1 MAGGTPAL
9 LMLTEIILEA
19 WVALKRNV
27 TRSLLTMLGVVWGIA
42 TVTLLIAYGSSFRQI
57 LVNGFDAFGK
67 SVVIAWPQQTSE
79 QPGGQRAGKKVVLE
93 KADIDMV
100 KADAPLVKYACLES
114 VKRPGIAYGDRLVGT
129 AAIRGVCPE
138 YGEMRNEIPSEG
150 RWINP
155 SDEIEHRRVA
165 FLGGR
170 VKEQLFSG
178 RPAVGETVLIAGVR
192 FTVIGVM
199 QRKIQLSNYF
209 SSDDESVWIPYSAA
223 SELWNTRYAQVM
235 VFAPVAPQFEK
246 KAMAQ
251 VLAAVATRQQFS
263 PTDPKAFQMFGRDE
277 FRPIIDALTIGLQ
290 VLLTFIGA
298 LTLGIGGVGVM
309 NIMLVS
315 VDERIREIGLRRAL
329 GARKLHIK
337 LQFLAETL
345 LIMLIG
351 GAIGVLLS
359 YAIAAAVGTLP
370 LMGPLFEDDSG
381 KADIHLK
388 ISVLTVVLS
397 TLVLLIVGVM
407 SGLVPALKASKLD
420 PVEALRY
427 E

>member
-1 MAGGTPAL
+1 
-9 LMLTEIILEA
+9 MLTQIILEA
-19 WVALKRNV
+19 WIALKRNR
-27 TRSLLTMLGVVWGIA
+27 TRSFLTMLGIVWGIV
-42 TVTLLIAYGSSFRQI
+42 TVTLLIAYGNSFRSI

-79 QPGGQRAGKKVVLE
+79 QPGGQRAGKKVVIE
-93 KADIDMV
+93 QADIDII
-100 KADAPLVKYACLES
+100 KAIAPLVKYACLET
-114 VKRPGIAYGDRLVGT
+114 VRRPGIAYQDRMVGT

-138 YGEMRNEIPSEG
+138 YGEMRNEVPSDG
-150 RWINP
+150 RWLNS
-155 SDEIEHRRVA
+155 SDELERRRVC

-170 VKEQLFSG
+170 VREQLFSG
-178 RPAVGETVLIAGVR
+178 RPAVGETVLIGKMR
-192 FTVIGVM
+192 FTVVGVM
-199 QRKIQLSNYF
+199 ARKIQLSNYF

-223 SELWNTRYAQVM
+223 GDLWNTRYAAVM
-235 VFAPVAPQFEK
+235 VFAPLAPQFEK

-251 VLAAVATRQQFS
+251 VLAAVATRQNFS

-290 VLLTFIGA
+290 VLLTFIGT

-329 GARKLHIK
+329 GARKRHIK
-337 LQFLAETL
+337 FQFLAETL
-345 LIMLIG
+345 LIMLLG

-359 YAIAAAVGTLP
+359 YLIAWAVGTLP
-370 LMGPLFEDDSG
+370 MMGPLFEDDSG
-381 KADIHLK
+381 QGDIHLR
-388 ISVLTVVLS
+388 ISVITVLLS
-397 TLVLLIVGVM
+397 TAALLFVGVI
-407 SGLVPALKASKLD
+407 SGLVPAVRAAKLD

>member
-1 MAGGTPAL
+1 
-9 LMLTEIILEA
+9 MLIEIILEA
-19 WVALKRNV
+19 WGALKRNY
-27 TRSLLTMLGVVWGIA
+27 TRSLLTMLGIVWGIA

-57 LVNGFDAFGK
+57 LVGGFDAFGK
-67 SVVIAWPQQTSE
+67 SVVICWPQQTSE
-79 QPGGQRAGKKVVLE
+79 QPGGQRAGKRVVFE
-93 KADIDMV
+93 KEDIDMV
-100 KADAPLVKYACLES
+100 KDTAPLVKHACLET
-114 VKRPGIAYGDRLVGT
+114 VRRPGIAYGDRLAGT

-138 YGEMRNEIPSEG
+138 YGEMRNEVPLEG
-150 RWINP
+150 RWISA
-155 SDEIEHRRVA
+155 SDELERRRVC

-170 VKEQLFSG
+170 IREQLFSG
-178 RPAVGETVLIAGVR
+178 RPAVGEIVQIAGVR

-199 QRKIQLSNYF
+199 ARKIQLSYYF
-209 SSDDESVWIPYSAA
+209 SSDDESVWIPYSTAGD
-223 SELWNTRYAQVM
+223 LWDTRYAAVM
-235 VFAPVAPQFEK
+235 VFEPIAPQYEK

-263 PTDPKAFQMFGRDE
+263 PTDPKAIQMFGRDE
-277 FRPIIDALTIGLQ
+277 FRPVIDALTIGLQ
-290 VLLTFIGA
+290 VLLAFVGT

-329 GARKLHIK
+329 GARKRHIK
-337 LQFLAETL
+337 FQFLAETL
-345 LIMLIG
+345 LIMLLG
-351 GAIGVLLS
+351 GAIGVLVS

-381 KADIHLK
+381 KADIHLQ
-388 ISVLTVVLS
+388 ISMMTVMIS
-397 TLVLLIVGVM
+397 TFVLLIVGVA
-407 SGLVPALKASKLD
+407 SGLVPALRASKLD

>member
-1 MAGGTPAL
+1 
-9 LMLTEIILEA
+9 MLTEIILEA

-57 LVNGFDAFGK
+57 LVSGFDAFGK

-329 GARKLHIK
+329 GARKWHIK
-337 LQFLAETL
+337 VQFLAETL

-388 ISVLTVVLS
+388 ISLITVVLS

>member
-1 MAGGTPAL
+1 MWF
-9 LMLTEIILEA
+9 EIILEA
-19 WVALKRNV
+19 WVALRRNL
-27 TRSLLTMLGVVWGIA
+27 TRSLLTMLGIVWGIA
-42 TVTLLIAYGSSFRQI
+42 TVTLLIAYGSSFRGV
-57 LVNGFDAFGK
+57 LVHGFDAFGK

-93 KADIDMV
+93 QADIDMV
-100 KADAPLVKYACLES
+100 KASAPLVKYACLET
-114 VKRPGIAYGDRLVGT
+114 VRRPGIAYADRMVGT

-138 YGEMRNEIPSEG
+138 YGEMRNEVPLEG
-150 RWINP
+150 RWIDAE
-155 SDEIEHRRVA
+155 DELERRRVI

-170 VKEQLFSG
+170 LKEELFSG
-178 RPAVGETVLIAGVR
+178 RPAVGENVLVSGVR
-192 FTVIGVM
+192 FQVIGVM
-199 QRKIQLSNYF
+199 ARKIQLSNYF
-209 SSDDESVWIPYSAA
+209 SSDDESAWIPYSAA
-223 SELWNTRYAQVM
+223 GDLWNTRYAAVM
-235 VFAPVAPQFEK
+235 VFEPVAPQFEK

-251 VLAAVATRQQFS
+251 VLAAVATRQNFS

-290 VLLTFIGA
+290 VLLTFIGT

-329 GARKLHIK
+329 GARQRHIK

-345 LIMLIG
+345 LIMLLG
-351 GAIGVLLS
+351 GAIGVILS
-359 YAIAAAVGTLP
+359 YLIAWAVGTLP
-370 LMGPLFEDDSG
+370 MMGPLFEDDSG
-381 KADIHLK
+381 QGDIHLR
-388 ISVLTVVLS
+388 ISMMT
-397 TLVLLIVGVM
+397 VLLSGAVLLLVGLI
-407 SGLVPALKASKLD
+407 SGLVPAVRASKLD